1 MVIEDHTNCEQ
12 LVLFL
17 RRRIRALNK
26 QIELEQRESAW
37 VFAKYAA
44 LRMGIRNQDEISGR
58 R

>member
-26 QIELEQRESAW
+26 QVELEQRESAW
-37 VFAKYAA
+37 IFAKYAA
-44 LRMGIRNQDEISGR
+44 LRMGSRNQDEISGR